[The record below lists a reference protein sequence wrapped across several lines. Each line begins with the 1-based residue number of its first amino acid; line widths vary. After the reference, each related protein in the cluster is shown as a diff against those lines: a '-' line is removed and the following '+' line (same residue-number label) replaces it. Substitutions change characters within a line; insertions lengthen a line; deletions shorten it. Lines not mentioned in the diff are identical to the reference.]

1 MINELPKGIYQ
12 LVTWPDER
20 LTEVSEA
27 CTDADIPELQK
38 MIKPMIA
45 IMKEYKGVGLAAVQI
60 GVHKR
65 FCLLLTGGVTP
76 DGATNEN
83 FVPMLNPEIVEHSE
97 EKKNMQEGCLSLPMF
112 TDVKNRSAEVVV
124 KYKDLKWREITAV
137 FTGIEAQC
145 IQHEV
150 QHMDGKPICND
161 ISIMKKQMW
170 EKKLAKVRKYGKVRH

>member
-1 MINELPKGIYQ
+1 MIDELPKGIYQ

-20 LTEVSEA
+20 LLKASEI
-27 CTDADIPELQK
+27 CQQSDVEELKK

-45 IMKEYKGVGLAAVQI
+45 IMKEYNGVGLAAVQI

-76 DGATNEN
+76 DGAKNEN
-83 FVPMLNPEIVEHSE
+83 FIPMINPEIVEHGE
-97 EKKNMQEGCLSLPMF
+97 EKKDMQEGCLSLPMF
-112 TDVKNRSAEVVV
+112 TDTKNRSTEVVV
-124 KYKDLKWREITAV
+124 RYKNLEWQEVTAV

-150 QHMDGKPICND
+150 QHMDGKPICTD
-161 ISIMKKQMW
+161 ISVMKRQMW